1 MNNIHKTAVIG
12 TGYWGSIIVNTLIR
26 ITKKKI
32 VVYDK
37 LKENSSLL
45 KKKFKE
51 KILIANNYNEILR
64 NDNIKNIILA
74 THPSVN
80 YKIGKKILT
89 FKKNLF
95 VEKPIVTDTK
105 KLKDLIKLAKHN
117 NKILMGGYIYLYNN
131 YIKKIKSIIKNG
143 ELGKIKY
150 IELQRKNLGPI
161 RNEVDAHVDLGS
173 HDISILKFL
182 FNKKIKI
189 KNLTKR
195 NILKKNIS
203 DITSIN
209 LSIGN
214 LKCEIISSWL
224 NPTKERK
231 ILIIGLKKMLLFDE
245 MEVRNKLRIF
255 NKYAYYPK
263 ITKFRNNYLSN
274 KARIYKGKT
283 ENIFVRESDTLKN
296 ELKHF
301 EKQAQLNKQPL
312 TNGDFCLDII
322 KIIS

>member
-12 TGYWGSIIVNTLIR
+12 TGYWGSIIVNTLIK

-37 LKENSSLL
+37 LKENSLLL
-45 KKKFKE
+45 KKKFKG

-64 NDNIKNIILA
+64 NKNIKNVILA

-80 YKIGKKILT
+80 YEIGKKILT
-89 FKKNLF
+89 FQKNLF
-95 VEKPIVTDTK
+95 VEKPVVTDTK
-105 KLKDLIKLAKHN
+105 KLKELIKLAKQN

-131 YIKKIKSIIKNG
+131 YIKKIKSIIENG

-150 IELQRKNLGPI
+150 VEIHRKNLGPI
-161 RNEVDAHVDLGS
+161 RNEIDAHLELGS

-182 FNKKIKI
+182 FNTKIKI

-195 NILKKNIS
+195 NILKKNVS

-209 LSIGN
+209 LSIDN
-214 LKCEIISSWL
+214 FKCEIISSWL
-224 NPTKERK
+224 NPNKERK

-245 MEVRNKLRIF
+245 MKIRNKLRIF
-255 NKYAYYPK
+255 HKYAYYPK

-283 ENIFVRESDTLKN
+283 KNIFVRESDTLKN

-301 EKQAQLNKQPL
+301 EKKAQLNNQPL

-322 KIIS
+322 KIFS